1 MTRAQALRRIRACLR
16 LGASSEPHEAAAAL
30 RQAQAL
36 MREHGVSEAEAE
48 LAEVQTATRPMG
60 RARTPPAYLV
70 QCANMVA
77 SAMGARIIYD
87 PMRLR
92 SGGFA
97 GRVVFVGCGP
107 RAEIAAYAYVVL
119 GRQLADG
126 RAECLRRNRRLKRA
140 SRTRRADLWCQAWVE
155 GAARHVQALAL
166 PSREQD
172 LVERYMAGKDLTTRT
187 GRESLPKARD
197 VATWLDGFAHGNAAR
212 LHHGVGA
219 RSRPTALPAVTGE

>member
-36 MREHGVSEAEAE
+36 MREHGISGDDVE
-48 LAEVQTATRPMG
+48 LADVQTATRPMG

-77 SAMGARIIYD
+77 SVMGARIIYD
-87 PMRLR
+87 PILTR
-92 SGGFA
+92 SGAWA

-107 RAEIAAYAYVVL
+107 RAEIAAYAYVAL

-126 RAECLRRNRRLKRA
+126 RAKCLRKNRRLKRA

-187 GRESLPKARD
+187 GRERPPSARD
-197 VATWLDGFAHGNAAR
+197 VATWLDGFAHGNAVR
-212 LHHGVGA
+212 LHHGVGG
-219 RSRPTALPAVTGE
+219 RPRPPALPDGAGE